1 MRIIFFLL
9 LICNVLNAKVVINE
23 FSANKGS
30 WTFDGEWIES
40 DWIELYNSSSSS
52 QLSNIDFNNDGI
64 NDVFV
69 FERIGDR
76 TLALIKNSNG
86 SDLNY
91 TYSKEYSSSFPKLEK
106 WALLLDF
113 NCDGK
118 EDIFTYNDSYVRV
131 YKNTSDD
138 NSLSFEVETNAL
150 ISDLGP
156 IQSAIIISEVDIP
169 SFVDVDFDGDI
180 DVLTF
185 KQSGGYV

>member
-1 MRIIFFLL
+1 MKKMLIFYLTFISLSSFSQYLKRSELSILENGAIIQNPFTGGL
-9 LICNVLNAKVVINE
+9 
-23 FSANKGS
+23 
-30 WTFDGEWIES
+30 
-40 DWIELYNSSSSS
+40 SSS